1 MVGPPLR
8 LGVEAD
14 EECTCLYEESGR
26 VGNQDLDLLHVEEG
40 LHGPGD
46 ASTKNSHIH
55 LPAAHERDVPLA
67 EHIPELE
74 NRSHGVNETRSS
86 GDVSFGGVRENSS
99 KGNSTL

>member
-46 ASTKNSHIH
+46 AGSTGLVYCAGLPIVWERNSLH
-55 LPAAHERDVPLA
+55 P
-67 EHIPELE
+67 
-74 NRSHGVNETRSS
+74 S
-86 GDVSFGGVRENSS
+86 VS
-99 KGNSTL
+99 